1 MSEAPDFRE
10 AVRFCVVKAEHDLKT
25 AEHTLQIQ
33 DDCPFEI
40 VCFHAQQCAEK
51 YLKAL
56 LVSRSI
62 DFPKT
67 HDLRYL
73 LELLPV
79 EFNLGLE
86 LSEVAFLNRYA
97 VDGRYPGAWDEITRA
112 QAERAIALARKVRDA
127 VRAHIPT

>member
-1 MSEAPDFRE
+1 MSEAPDFPE
-10 AVRFCVVKAEHDLKT
+10 TVRLWVVKAEHDIKT
-25 AEHTLQIQ
+25 AEHTLQIR

-67 HDLRYL
+67 HDLRFL
-73 LELLPV
+73 LELLPA

-86 LSEVAFLNRYA
+86 LSEVAFLSRYA
-97 VDGRYPGAWDEITRA
+97 VDGRYPGSWDEITRV
-112 QAERAIALARKVRDA
+112 QAERAIAVACKVRDA
-127 VRAHIPT
+127 VKPRIPA